1 MAYTQVTFLDLV
13 TELSIRLSDPSM
25 EFWIEDE
32 MKSYIIEA
40 LRTWQ
45 AFSQSSSDNAGFN
58 TVANTT
64 YYDLFAQIAKLAPTV
79 TDRDLIKDIQRA
91 LQEPISA
98 TVWTGT
104 EQFTLAGVTQAI
116 QNRRDRFLIETGLV
130 TQVSEVSGPTPPS
143 GELTLDDSVINV
155 RRALWKTAGG
165 IYNVLWPADTFMLT
179 AGSQVW
185 TVPDV
190 PIDFTTYYS
199 TPLQLLLAPPP
210 SIAGFVHLLTVNS
223 GGVLTPASSATIL
236 GIPDDLCWVVKFGA
250 LADLF
255 GQDGPGQDIGRAVYC
270 ESRWSD
276 GIKLARIT
284 NYIQL
289 GYQATVPSFINS
301 LEEQDTAEPNWV
313 NNVAGAPVSL
323 SLSGNI
329 AAVNPK
335 PDGVYA
341 LSFQIVP
348 KAVVPSVDGDYI
360 QVGQEVLDAVL
371 DYAQHLANVKESA
384 NDIQETQGLYRNF
397 VKLAAVRNDIL
408 RANAI
413 NFDVLQ
419 DRSTLESKER
429 PRRRS
434 DIALSAVD
442 YQQD

>member
-1 MAYTQVTFLDLV
+1 MAYTQITFDQLTTALA
-13 TELSIRLSDPSM
+13 IRLSDPDM
-25 EFWIEDE
+25 VFWLEGE
-32 MKSYIIEA
+32 MQAYLKEA

-45 AFSQSSSDNAGFN
+45 AFSQSSSDIAGFS

-64 YYDLFAQIAKLAPTV
+64 YYDLFSQITKLVPTI
-79 TDRDLIKDIQRA
+79 TDRDLIEDIERH
-91 LQEPISA
+91 LQETISS
-98 TVWTGT
+98 TVWLGT
-104 EQFTLAGVTQAI
+104 EQYDLAGITQAI
-116 QNRRDRFLIETGLV
+116 QKRRDRFLIETGLV
-130 TQVSEVSGPTPPS
+130 SQFSEVAAAASTLS
-143 GELTLDDSVINV
+143 LDDSIINV
-155 RRALWKTAGG
+155 RRALWKTSGAV
-165 IYNVLWPADTFMLT
+165 YNVLWPTDAFMLT
-179 AGSQVW
+179 AGSQAW

-190 PIDFTTYYS
+190 PIDYATYYS
-199 TPLQLLLAPPP
+199 TPLTLLLAPPP
-210 SIAGFVHLLTVNS
+210 AASGFVHMITVNS
-223 GGVLTPASSATIL
+223 GPDLTPASSATIL

-255 GQDGPGQDIGRAVYC
+255 SQDGPGQDTGRAQYC
-270 ESRWSD
+270 ETRWKD

-289 GYQATVPSFINS
+289 GYQVGTPSFVSS

-313 NNVAGAPVSL
+313 NSTPGAPVSL

-329 AAVNPK
+329 AAVNPP

-341 LSFQIVP
+341 LTFQIVP
-348 KAVVPSVDGDYI
+348 KAVMPTAGGDYV
-360 QVGQEVLDAVL
+360 QVGQEAIDVIL

-384 NDIQETQGLYRNF
+384 NDIQETMSLYQNF

-408 RANAI
+408 RANSV

-442 YQQD
+442 YPQE